1 MTRFQPSVF
10 TESNDEGIARLRR
23 PGERYAFIL
32 PHPIGDYVAGRPP
45 CDLVTVG
52 RFLAHRGYALA
63 VPRIGG
69 RTTETSSS
77 SSNFGAAIV
86 DRAAL
91 NSALRTL
98 ADTGFIDGLYRKW
111 WTPSGQCLTRTTT
124 SGGESENENG
134 GIVIVGPKRQATA
147 GAAYSIAGG
156 AIKNRAAN
164 PHDTYSDEEMWIDG
178 PRAADDGYFAA
189 VSRSSSIVCSL
200 YSMLLQS
207 IFVSCVVV
215 CRTLQ

>member
-10 TESNDEGIARLRR
+10 TESNDEGIGLLRR

-63 VPRIGG
+63 VPRISG
-69 RTTETSSS
+69 RTTEASSLPS
-77 SSNFGAAIV
+77 IFGSAVV

-91 NSALRTL
+91 NAALRTL

-111 WTPSGQCLTRTTT
+111 WTPSSQCLTRTTT
-124 SGGESENENG
+124 IDDENENENA
-134 GIVIVGPKRQATA
+134 GIVVVGPKRQAAA
-147 GAAYSIAGG
+147 GAAYSIAGS
-156 AIKNRAAN
+156 AIKNRAAYH
-164 PHDTYSDEEMWIDG
+164 HDTYGDEETWIDG
-178 PRAADDGYFAA
+178 HRPADDGYFAA
-189 VSRSSSIVCSL
+189 VARSSSLVCHLYSILLSSIVCRI
-200 YSMLLQS
+200 LQWS
-207 IFVSCVVV
+207 A
-215 CRTLQ
+215 Q